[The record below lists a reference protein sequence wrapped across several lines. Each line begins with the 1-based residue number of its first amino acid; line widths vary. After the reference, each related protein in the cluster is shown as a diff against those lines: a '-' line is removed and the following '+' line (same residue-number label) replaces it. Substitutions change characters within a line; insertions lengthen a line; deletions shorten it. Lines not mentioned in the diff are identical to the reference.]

1 MPIAWTAALRLYAKK
16 TGHYILPKKGSAAYD
31 AVKKLQNET
40 ADGPEHAV
48 KKRTSMKQLA
58 IQEEEGKRRTH
69 EDSPWPDHK
78 KGGKVVNSKALPAP
92 ASTSQGI
99 VKGEVIGTKA
109 PTKRGKASPDVTM
122 NNLIPPAKDTKSLEA
137 AGGVGSRA
145 ENAMAKGKIKNAEAV
160 PVKKRRGVKS
170 DGLTAGASTQE
181 FLANDNVMGGGAA
194 SAQLPGQKKR
204 LKQTLAKKEGEEKIV
219 TVGEGEERTLEG
231 MRTDDPAG
239 VSGRAPFSFQALRN
253 RLLC

>member
-31 AVKKLQNET
+31 EVKKLQKET

-48 KKRTSMKQLA
+48 KKRRSKHAM
-58 IQEEEGKRRTH
+58 EEEEDHRRVH
-69 EDSPWPDHK
+69 EESPWPAHK

-92 ASTSQGI
+92 AATSKKI
-99 VKGEVIGTKA
+99 VKGEVIGTEA
-109 PTKRGKASPDVTM
+109 PTKRGKAAADVTM

-181 FLANDNVMGGGAA
+181 FLVNENVMGGGAG
-194 SAQLPGQKKR
+194 SGQLPGQKKR

-231 MRTDDPAG
+231 MKTDDPKAVAG
-239 VSGRAPFSFQALRN
+239 LAPFSFQALRN